1 MDYAKSGTAKAP
13 KNAPRFDASSK
24 HGHGAPNPEKPGLN
38 ADKAAFLARIK
49 AAAEAKKK
57 P

>member
-24 HGHGAPNPEKPGLN
+24 HGHGAPTQQKPGLN
-38 ADKAAFLARIK
+38 ADKAAFLARLK
-49 AAAEAKKK
+49 AAAEAKKQG
-57 P
+57 

>member
-1 MDYAKSGTAKAP
+1 MDYAKSGNPKGP

-24 HGHGAPNPEKPGLN
+24 HGHGAPTQKPGLN

-57 P
+57 G